1 VASRLYSSTR
11 HLYRQVA
18 ACLAALGLGALGSAT
33 LVALIGL
40 YVTGLILLDV
50 RQTQT
55 RVTRF
60 LPARC
65 HDALNRLLRLMP
77 LSTRVTMGLLVTWV
91 KRMGLSAYLC
101 LDDVIIE
108 KAFACKLPWAGWTY
122 SFAKKRKVYG
132 VHIVVWLW
140 CDIDSQWRIPL
151 AFRVH
156 RPKRSCVPHRYR
168 TKLQL
173 AEQMLK
179 ELAAYGLSF
188 EYLVFDTHYTAGW
201 FTKMVSRLDQGMV
214 RHVSF
219 VLLTFVVLQMMRVHP
234 NESEAAVK
242 ERWQVAA
249 LRHQET
255 PPSPPAGPWPTRP
268 GRTTAWKATPPSG
281 ITTWPTTP
289 STTAPGPTLTSR
301 RPAQPSTRER
311 LPCQPRCSPCST
323 PTA

>member
-132 VHIVVWLW
+132 VHVVVWL
-140 CDIDSQWRIPL
+140 
-151 AFRVH
+151 
-156 RPKRSCVPHRYR
+156 
-168 TKLQL
+168 
-173 AEQMLK
+173 
-179 ELAAYGLSF
+179 
-188 EYLVFDTHYTAGW
+188 
-201 FTKMVSRLDQGMV
+201 
-214 RHVSF
+214 
-219 VLLTFVVLQMMRVHP
+219 
-234 NESEAAVK
+234 
-242 ERWQVAA
+242 
-249 LRHQET
+249 
-255 PPSPPAGPWPTRP
+255 
-268 GRTTAWKATPPSG
+268 
-281 ITTWPTTP
+281 
-289 STTAPGPTLTSR
+289 
-301 RPAQPSTRER
+301 
-311 LPCQPRCSPCST
+311 
-323 PTA
+323 